1 MLISRHQPARAG
13 DIHDQDTTAGPCD
26 ACPFACLAA
35 VLCVS
40 SLGVDQLSV
49 AATHSDLTVT
59 PRVVAW
65 IAMGGNADKTGQVD
79 TQRLRALVRAADSRW
94 FACPVAAV
102 PSVRILKSECEK
114 QV

>member
-49 AATHSDLTVT
+49 AATHRVFMGVLAPPDRAFSQPIVT
-59 PRVVAW
+59 
-65 IAMGGNADKTGQVD
+65 
-79 TQRLRALVRAADSRW
+79 
-94 FACPVAAV
+94 
-102 PSVRILKSECEK
+102 
-114 QV
+114 

>member
-40 SLGVDQLSV
+40 SLGVDQLSL
-49 AATHSDLTVT
+49 AATHTQPHDSDLSVT

-79 TQRLRALVRAADSRW
+79 TQRLRALVRATDFRC

-102 PSVRILKSECEK
+102 PSVRES
-114 QV
+114 